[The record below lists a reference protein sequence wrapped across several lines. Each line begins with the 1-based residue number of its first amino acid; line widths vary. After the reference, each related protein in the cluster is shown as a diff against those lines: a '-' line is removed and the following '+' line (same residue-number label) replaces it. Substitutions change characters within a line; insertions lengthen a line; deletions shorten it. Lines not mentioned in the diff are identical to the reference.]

1 MKYMIYKYGGLSKE
15 QVLRNREDLFHKYG
29 HENWFIFDRDCKIPF
44 NGNKMAI
51 RDWCLSYISSLHP
64 STIIVVDVRNGVGRL
79 GWEEIRAAEK
89 RGLRIETF
97 GGSLPKKRRYLGPS
111 FEEVLN
117 SLAPTSSPA
126 REVEVSIE
134 RYRNLLR

>member
-1 MKYMIYKYGGLSKE
+1 MKYMIYKFGGLSQE
-15 QVLRNREDLFHKYG
+15 QVLRNRQDLFHKYG

-44 NGNKMAI
+44 NGDKVAI
-51 RDWCLSYISSLHP
+51 RDWCLNYISSLHP
-64 STIIVVDVRNGVGRL
+64 SALVVVDVRNGVGRL

-97 GGSLPKKRRYLGPS
+97 GGPLPTHRSYLGPS

-117 SLAPTSSPA
+117 SFTPAPSLT
-126 REVEVSIE
+126 REAEVSIE
-134 RYRNLLR
+134 RYRSLLG

>member
-1 MKYMIYKYGGLSKE
+1 MKYMVYKFGGLSQE

-29 HENWFIFDRDCKIPF
+29 HENWFIFDRDCRVDF
-44 NGNKMAI
+44 GGDKMAI
-51 RDWCLSYISSLHP
+51 RDWCLNYISSLHP

-89 RGLRIETF
+89 RSLRIETF
-97 GGSLPKKRRYLGPS
+97 GGPLPTQRSYLGPS

-117 SLAPTSSPA
+117 SFTPAPSLK

-134 RYRNLLR
+134 RYRSLLG

>member
-1 MKYMIYKYGGLSKE
+1 MKYMVYKFGGLSKE
-15 QVLRNREDLFHKYG
+15 QVLRNRKDLFIKYG

-44 NGNKMAI
+44 NGDKVAI
-51 RDWCLSYISSLHP
+51 RNWCLNYISSLHP
-64 STIIVVDVRNGVGRL
+64 STVVVIDVRNGVGRL

-97 GGSLPKKRRYLGPS
+97 GGPLPIQRSYLGPS

-117 SLAPTSSPA
+117 SFTPAPSLT

-134 RYRNLLR
+134 KYRSLLG